1 MQPSLWLL
9 VKINRDYLYYPIDP
23 WSLEG
28 LLFNC
33 AAMGLRVSIIFKISF
48 RDNSRDNYFL
58 KNIGTILGTILY
70 KAILNALKSTKK
82 D

>member
-1 MQPSLWLL
+1 MAKKESINTSL
-9 VKINRDYLYYPIDP
+9 NPNPYYPIDP

-58 KNIGTILGTILY
+58 KNIGTILGTILR
-70 KAILNALKSTKK
+70 NSLKKK
-82 D
+82 FSIVSKT